1 MKFRT
6 LALSILVPT
15 LASMAFA
22 CGGGADNT
30 INKDLADPARVNQSP
45 TVGDGGA
52 VDTTNAD
59 LAKPASVNQSP
70 DPTPT
75 KTP

>member
-1 MKFRT
+1 MKLRT
-6 LALSILVPT
+6 LVLSLTFST
-15 LASMAFA
+15 LAAMAVA
-22 CGGGADNT
+22 CGGGAANST
-30 INKDLADPARVNQSP
+30 NSDLADPARVNQSP

-59 LAKPASVNQSP
+59 LAKPANVNQSP

>member
-6 LALSILVPT
+6 LALSVLVPT

-22 CGGGADNT
+22 CGGAADAA
-30 INKDLADPARVNQSP
+30 NKDLADPAHVNESP